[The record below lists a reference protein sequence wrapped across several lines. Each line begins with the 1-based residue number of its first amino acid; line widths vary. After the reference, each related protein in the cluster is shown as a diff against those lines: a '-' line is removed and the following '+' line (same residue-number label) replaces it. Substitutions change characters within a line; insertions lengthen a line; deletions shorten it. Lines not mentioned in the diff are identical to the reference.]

1 MPARVTRTFGPQV
14 NPAEL
19 CAVIVGALA
28 ALACLANALAG

>member
-1 MPARVTRTFGPQV
+1 MPATVIRTFGPHV

-19 CAVIVGALA
+19 YAVIVGAFA